1 MGCQADQENP
11 PLEHLLTSEDQARR
25 SLRLG
30 KHLERM
36 TVLDLLSWAS
46 TAILALGLVL
56 LRRHWTRLP
65 RLARD
70 PVLPAHPP
78 SVCLCIPVRNEVR
91 ELARALDSWLA
102 QDYPALRIL
111 VVDDGS
117 TDGSTE
123 ILRQREAAK
132 PDRLRVIR
140 NDGLPGGWLGKNHA
154 MDLASRQP
162 EAEGVDWLLFADG
175 DVQASP
181 DLLRRAMAFAQAQ
194 PTDIL
199 ALIPAVDVV
208 GPAER
213 LILPMAASAFLV
225 LVPPHQVPNPR
236 HPAFCGVGGF
246 TLVRREAYAAVGGHA
261 AAPLEAI
268 DDMMLARRVKAA
280 GFVNRVALGGP
291 DLHLRMYHGLL
302 ELVRAMRKNTAALP
316 AWWLLPGLLPV
327 ALGIGLAPA
336 WLPFAGHPLLALL
349 LWLLVP
355 ALVGDVQQ
363 RMTGRP
369 LDLLGA
375 LWPLNALVFAA
386 GTAWA
391 LADRLR
397 GVNHWRG
404 RDVALR

>member
-1 MGCQADQENP
+1 MSAF
-11 PLEHLLTSEDQARR
+11 
-25 SLRLG
+25 
-30 KHLERM
+30 
-36 TVLDLLSWAS
+36 DLLSWAS
-46 TAILALGLVL
+46 AAIITLGLVL
-56 LRRHWTRLP
+56 LRRHWARLP
-65 RLARD
+65 QLESD
-70 PVLPAHPP
+70 PALPSDPP
-78 SVCLCIPVRNEVR
+78 SVCLCIPVRDEV
-91 ELARALDSWLA
+91 EEVASALDSWLA
-102 QDYPALRIL
+102 QDYPVLRIL

-117 TDGSTE
+117 TDGSSE
-123 ILRQREAAK
+123 ILRQRETVRT
-132 PDRLRVIR
+132 DRLRVLR
-140 NDGLPGGWLGKNHA
+140 NDRLPAGWLGKNHA

-162 EAEGVDWLLFADG
+162 EAGGADWLLFADG
-175 DVQASP
+175 DVQASK
-181 DLLRRAMAFAQAQ
+181 DLLRRALAFALSQ

-225 LVPPHQVPNPR
+225 LVPPHRVPNPR

-246 TLVRREAYAAVGGHA
+246 TLVRRAAYDAVGGHS

-280 GFVNRVALGGP
+280 GFINRVARGGP

-316 AWWLLPGLLPV
+316 AWWLLPLLLPP
-327 ALGIGLAPA
+327 ALAIGLAPA
-336 WLPFAGHPLLALL
+336 WLPFAGHPILALL

-355 ALVGDVQQ
+355 VLVGDVQQ
-363 RMTGRP
+363 GMTSRP
-369 LDLLGA
+369 MDLLGS
-375 LWPLNALVFAA
+375 LWPLNTLVFAA

-391 LADRLR
+391 LSDRIR

-404 RDVALR
+404 RDVLLR

>member
-1 MGCQADQENP
+1 MNP
-11 PLEHLLTSEDQARR
+11 
-25 SLRLG
+25 
-30 KHLERM
+30 
-36 TVLDLLSWAS
+36 LDLASWAS
-46 TAILALGLVL
+46 AAVLLLGLAL
-56 LRRHWTRLP
+56 LRRHWARLP
-65 RLARD
+65 SLEVD
-70 PVLPAHPP
+70 PSLPIDPP
-78 SVCLCIPVRNEVR
+78 SVCLCIPVRDEAR
-91 ELARALDSWLA
+91 ELSAALDSWLA

-111 VVDDGS
+111 AVDDGS

-123 ILRQREAAK
+123 LLSIRASAH
-132 PDRLRVIR
+132 PDLLRVLR
-140 NDGLPGGWLGKNHA
+140 NDHLPLGWLGKNHA
-154 MDLASRQP
+154 LDLASRQP
-162 EAEGVDWLLFADG
+162 EAVASDWLLFADA
-175 DVQASP
+175 DVQAAP
-181 DLLRRAMAFAQAQ
+181 DLLRRAMAFALAQ

-199 ALIPAVDVV
+199 ALIPAVDAV

-246 TLVRREAYAAVGGHA
+246 TLVRRGAYEAIGGHG

-268 DDMMLARRVKAA
+268 DDMMLARRMKAA
-280 GFVNRVALGGP
+280 GFTNRVARGGP
-291 DLHLRMYHGLL
+291 DLHLRMYHGLG

-316 AWWLLPGLLPV
+316 AWWLLPFLLPA
-327 ALGIGLAPA
+327 ALMIGLAPL
-336 WLPFAGHPLLALL
+336 WLPFAGHPWLALL

-363 RMTGRP
+363 RFTGRP
-369 LDLLGA
+369 MDLLWA
-375 LWPLNALVFAA
+375 LWPLDALVLAA

-404 RDVALR
+404 RNVRLKKG

>member
-1 MGCQADQENP
+1 M
-11 PLEHLLTSEDQARR
+11 
-25 SLRLG
+25 SL
-30 KHLERM
+30 
-36 TVLDLLSWAS
+36 LDLLSWAS
-46 TAILALGLVL
+46 TAAILLGLVL
-56 LRRHWTRLP
+56 LRRHWARLP
-65 RLARD
+65 SLEPD
-70 PVLPAHPP
+70 PALPPDPP
-78 SVCLCIPVRNEVR
+78 SVCLCIPVRDEAR
-91 ELARALDSWLA
+91 ELAAALDSWLA
-102 QDYPALRIL
+102 QDYPALHIL

-123 ILRQREAAK
+123 ILRQREAAF
-132 PDRLRVIR
+132 PDRLRGLR
-140 NDGLPGGWLGKNHA
+140 NDQLPAGWLGKNHA
-154 MDLASRQP
+154 LDLASRQP
-162 EAEGVDWLLFADG
+162 EAGAADWLLFADG

-181 DLLRRAMAFAQAQ
+181 ALLRRAVAFARSR

-213 LILPMAASAFLV
+213 LILPVAASAFLV

-246 TLVRREAYAAVGGHA
+246 TLVRRSAYAAVGGHA

-268 DDMMLARRVKAA
+268 DDMMLARRMKAA
-280 GFVNRVALGGP
+280 GFTNRLARGGP
-291 DLHLRMYHGLL
+291 DLHLRMYHGLG
-302 ELVRAMRKNTAALP
+302 ELVLAMRKNSAALP
-316 AWWLLPGLLPV
+316 VWWLLPLVLPATLMV
-327 ALGIGLAPA
+327 GLAPV
-336 WLPFAGHPLLALL
+336 WLPFAGHPILALL

-363 RMTGRP
+363 RMTGRS

-391 LADRLR
+391 LSDRLR

-404 RDVALR
+404 RDVVLR